1 MMEQFTTFVNINV
14 AHAYYTTPVRRHI
27 QLSPTLET
35 ERLMKRRGILFL
47 ENEDGW
53 NWLASKDCPGFEPD
67 DVLELSM
74 QTFDADFFRVTRLE
88 EHRPHTF
95 YELVLEN
102 EKNVEVAVALAATNE
117 KKWAAEFCRIRL
129 RPTAE
134 LLEEARKDT
143 PMRYS
148 LRFQSMAF
156 RWEYLFVLRNND
168 TENLR
173 NLLLEET
180 KNRIIFEKAERLS
193 GSSFGTNVWRTVS
206 TVPVSAQE
214 CPDYQLVLST
224 VLQENP
230 LKKRTVSRFIQCPQP
245 GRYISDDPEMI
256 RKVCYI

>member
-1 MMEQFTTFVNINV
+1 MEQFTTLLSISVE
-14 AHAYYTTPVRRHI
+14 HTYYTTPVRRHL

-35 ERLMKRRGILFL
+35 ERLMKRRGILFV

-53 NWLASKDCPGFEPD
+53 TWLVAKSCAGFEPD

-88 EHRPHTF
+88 EYHPQTF
-95 YELVLEN
+95 YELTLEN
-102 EKNVEVAVALAATNE
+102 KKNVEVATALAATDE
-117 KKWAAEFCRIRL
+117 KKWAAEFCRIRV
-129 RPTAE
+129 RPTPE
-134 LLEEARKDT
+134 LLKKARREK
-143 PMRYS
+143 PVRYM
-148 LRFQSMAF
+148 LRFQSKAF
-156 RWEYLFVLRNND
+156 RWEYLFVIRNND

-180 KNRIIFEKAERLS
+180 KNRIIFEKAERLTD
-193 GSSFGTNVWRTVS
+193 SSFGTNVWRTVS
-206 TVPVSAQE
+206 TVPVSALE
-214 CPDYQLVLST
+214 RPEYQLVLFT

-245 GRYISDDPEMI
+245 GKYTSDDPGMI